1 MVNLIEH
8 LREHGYY
15 DIKVVEI
22 RRSYLKLIV
31 DGNIVEV
38 KLKKNTVLVKAYRV
52 NPHLAKVVWEAF
64 AVP

>member
-31 DGNIVEV
+31 DGNIVEIR
-38 KLKKNTVLVKAYRV
+38 KKKNIILVRAFRV
-52 NPHLAKVVWEAF
+52 NPHLAKIVWNAF
-64 AVP
+64 SQ

>member
-1 MVNLIEH
+1 M
-8 LREHGYY
+8 

-38 KLKKNTVLVKAYRV
+38 KLKKNLVLVKAYRI

>member
-8 LREHGYY
+8 LREHGYM

-31 DGNIVEV
+31 DGEIVEV
-38 KLKKNTVLVKAYRV
+38 KLKKKTSLGQSIQS
-52 NPHLAKVVWEAF
+52 
-64 AVP
+64 